1 MQNDVFMGKDR
12 KYMGLEPWGQRES
25 VGNTRRGGGSVGI
38 TKQCS
43 ETGKDVK
50 ECSPDSK
57 IR

>member
-1 MQNDVFMGKDR
+1 MGKDR

-57 IR
+57 IQ